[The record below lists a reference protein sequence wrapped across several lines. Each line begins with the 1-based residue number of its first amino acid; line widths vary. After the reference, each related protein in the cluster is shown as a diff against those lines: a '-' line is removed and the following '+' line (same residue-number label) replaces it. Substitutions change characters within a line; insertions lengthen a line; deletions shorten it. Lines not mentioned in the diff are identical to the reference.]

1 MKKFVAL
8 LTKEKGK
15 TAMNEWENDDSDIL
29 RASYSVYKK
38 IRINLFQYL
47 IVNLFK
53 QRYISTSS

>member
-29 RASYSVYKK
+29 RAS
-38 IRINLFQYL
+38 
-47 IVNLFK
+47 
-53 QRYISTSS
+53 